1 MLLNNRGSY
10 EPHNGYRLPR
20 SFQILLKGVVR
31 GGGLEPPQYCYRQD
45 LNLVRL
51 PISPPAQKNSATRRA
66 LRNTLKVLAG
76 PADRW
81 KSVSRAF

>member
-1 MLLNNRGSY
+1 MPQRAVTGLASQGTLST
-10 EPHNGYRLPR
+10 
-20 SFQILLKGVVR
+20 FWVVR

-51 PISPPAQKNSATRRA
+51 PISPPAQKNSATRRS

-76 PADRW
+76 VADRW
-81 KSVSRAF
+81 KSVSQLF